1 MSRTEPVPAS
11 NPANTVQQV
20 TFRLMR
26 ELGMTTVFGNP
37 GSTELNFLNN
47 FPEDFDYVL
56 ALQEASAVAMADGF
70 AQASS
75 NAAFVNLHSAA
86 GLGNALGNIYTAF
99 RNHAPLVI
107 TAGQQSRSIL
117 PFAPY
122 LGAEQAAEF
131 PKPYVKWS
139 IEPARAEDVPLAIA
153 QAYHIAM
160 QHPRGPTFVSIP
172 SDDWDKPTV
181 MPNYSKTIGGSTPS
195 PDAIEQL
202 LTAIQNSQNL
212 ALIVGSDIDR
222 QGAFESAITL
232 AERLQA
238 EVWEAPNSSRASFPE
253 DHPQFAGFL
262 PALPEQLSAKLADY
276 DVILVIGAPVFTLHL
291 AGDMPLFDSNIAIY
305 QITDDPMYAALASA
319 TTTLFG
325 TMTDSIQALLDQLP
339 KSNKTLVTEP
349 IRSPAPKVSAA
360 TPIPIEYAIDVL
372 AHARPADAIIVEEA
386 PSHRPAI
393 QRFLPITQAGGFYTM
408 ASGGLGYALPAAVGV
423 ALATSKRV
431 ICVIGD
437 GSSMYSIQA
446 IWTAVQLNL
455 PLTVIVLNNSG
466 YGAMRS
472 FSKIMQ
478 SQAIPGLDLPDI
490 DFVQLAESMGCNAAR
505 VTEHEQLSVAMNNAL
520 AMTGSYLLEVIIDSG
535 SGAIY

>member
-1 MSRTEPVPAS
+1 MSRTTHLNDS
-11 NPANTVQQV
+11 NTVQQI
-20 TFRLMR
+20 TFSLMR

-70 AQASS
+70 AQATS

-172 SDDWDKPTV
+172 SDDWDKHTI

-202 LTAIQNSQNL
+202 LKALQNSQNL

-291 AGDMPLFDSNIAIY
+291 AGDMPLFDSDIVIY

-325 TMTDSIQALLDQLP
+325 TMADSIHALLEQLP
-339 KSNKTLVTEP
+339 TSDKTLVTVP
-349 IRSPAPKVSAA
+349 IRPPAPKVSAA

-372 AHARPADAIIVEEA
+372 AHTRPADAIIVEEA

-393 QRFLPITQAGGFYTM
+393 QRYLPITQAGGFYTM

-423 ALATSKRV
+423 ALATNKRV

-478 SQAIPGLDLPDI
+478 SQAIPGLDLPNI

-505 VTEHEQLSVAMNNAL
+505 VSEHEQLSVAMNNAL
-520 AMTGSYLLEVIIDSG
+520 AMIGSYLLEVIIDSG
-535 SGAIY
+535 SGAVY

>member
-1 MSRTEPVPAS
+1 MSRTESTQAS

-56 ALQEASAVAMADGF
+56 ALQEASAVAMADGY
-70 AQASS
+70 AQATS

-172 SDDWDKPTV
+172 SDDWNKPTV

-222 QGAFESAITL
+222 QGAFESAVTL

-253 DHPQFAGFL
+253 DHSQFAGFL

-291 AGDMPLFDSNIAIY
+291 AGDMSLFDTDIAIY

-325 TMTDSIQALLDQLP
+325 TMTDSIQALLEQLP
-339 KSNKTLVTEP
+339 KGGKTPVTKP
-349 IRSPAPKVSAA
+349 IRPPAPKVNAA

-393 QRFLPITQAGGFYTM
+393 QRFLPITRAGGFYTM

-478 SQAIPGLDLPDI
+478 SQAIPGLDLPNI
-490 DFVQLAESMGCNAAR
+490 DFVQLAESMGCHATR
-505 VTEHEQLSVAMNNAL
+505 VSQHEQLTVAMNNAL
-520 AMTGSYLLEVIIDSG
+520 ETAGSYLLEVIIDSG
-535 SGAIY
+535 SGAVY